1 MKIVA
6 IVITLIALIILCL
19 LCYKSRYSNIF
30 DIIPLKRNEIVKI
43 EIKYIIRQKIDSM
56 MYKSQYQFYEK
67 KKFSLVVYE
76 QSLQDSIYYNA
87 NIKQDIKRSMF
98 NIRSIIV
105 INDSISINLAPQG
118 WSLCRING
126 NQYKIDN
133 NIYNVLQKIVTS
145 NTEHIPFF

>member
-6 IVITLIALIILCL
+6 IVITLIALIILCI
-19 LCYKSRYSNIF
+19 LCYKSRHTNIF
-30 DIIPLKRNEIVKI
+30 DIIPLKRNEIVKT

-56 MYKSQYQFYEK
+56 AYKSQYPFYEK
-67 KKFSLVVYE
+67 KQVSLVVDE

-87 NIKQDIKRSMF
+87 NIKKDTKRSMF

-105 INDSISINLAPQG
+105 INDSISINLAPKG

-126 NQYKIDN
+126 IQYEIDS

-145 NTEHIPFF
+145 NTKHVPFL